1 MAQNSPKERLK
12 LKGSLKQS
20 DGKTGITSD
29 SVLTQ
34 KLREMFAKD
43 EDTQDTSTLTKVVGL
58 KNIDGYLSPSSQ
70 ILPSDQMADTR
81 NAHV

>member
-1 MAQNSPKERLK
+1 
-12 LKGSLKQS
+12 
-20 DGKTGITSD
+20 
-29 SVLTQ
+29 
-34 KLREMFAKD
+34 MFAKD